1 MRWRFN
7 QSERSEGSKCQ
18 RKTGQE
24 SSVPAANFVFSDS
37 EQKVSSSFSLFH
49 PLPAWLDN
57 INIHGI
63 WIYSLHIAVHYL
75 GIFPHMDVVFYLG
88 VLYFLVLR
96 QYLMGL
102 FINWLYIGSR
112 GENIDR
118 RYFVQSIQLSSQYR
132 EVWSPQQRVSTIFF
146 EVFLWVFFSPKK
158 LLFKA
163 KNSHFSH
170 WIQGYRIKD
179 PNYRSIS
186 IALRKKSYSSCWSG
200 GFMFSNNQL
209 ALTIKWQ
216 GNRKTD
222 TVNIVRRAWKTF
234 RGQLYRCG
242 GGAFRR
248 FTIIGRY

>member
-75 GIFPHMDVVFYLG
+75 GIFPHICVVFYLG

-112 GENIDR
+112 SENIDR
-118 RYFVQSIQLSSQYR
+118 RCIVQSIMYCLHNIVKYGVLNKEYRQY
-132 EVWSPQQRVSTIFF
+132 FF
-146 EVFLWVFFSPKK
+146 EVFLWFFSPK
-158 LLFKA
+158 
-163 KNSHFSH
+163 SHYLRPKTHIFGSLGTPESPSPL
-170 WIQGYRIKD
+170 ILEQSIKKK
-179 PNYRSIS
+179 RS
-186 IALRKKSYSSCWSG
+186 
-200 GFMFSNNQL
+200 
-209 ALTIKWQ
+209 
-216 GNRKTD
+216 
-222 TVNIVRRAWKTF
+222 
-234 RGQLYRCG
+234 
-242 GGAFRR
+242 
-248 FTIIGRY
+248 

>member
-1 MRWRFN
+1 MMRWRFN

-118 RYFVQSIQLSSQYR
+118 QYIVQSIIVLYSQYR
-132 EVWSPQQRVSTIFF
+132 EVWSPQLLNKEYRQKKGCNKILKNRSSLKPRISYQR
-146 EVFLWVFFSPKK
+146 PK
-158 LLFKA
+158 
-163 KNSHFSH
+163 
-170 WIQGYRIKD
+170 
-179 PNYRSIS
+179 IS
-186 IALRKKSYSSCWSG
+186 IDLDRIEKKIVELR
-200 GFMFSNNQL
+200 L
-209 ALTIKWQ
+209 
-216 GNRKTD
+216 
-222 TVNIVRRAWKTF
+222 V
-234 RGQLYRCG
+234 
-242 GGAFRR
+242 
-248 FTIIGRY
+248 GRLHVL

>member
-37 EQKVSSSFSLFH
+37 EQKVSSSFSLFY

-118 RYFVQSIQLSSQYR
+118 RYIVQSIIVCIVFTISWSMESSIK
-132 EVWSPQQRVSTIFF
+132 SIDNIFLKCF
-146 EVFLWVFFSPKK
+146 CGFF
-158 LLFKA
+158 
-163 KNSHFSH
+163 
-170 WIQGYRIKD
+170 
-179 PNYRSIS
+179 
-186 IALRKKSYSSCWSG
+186 
-200 GFMFSNNQL
+200 
-209 ALTIKWQ
+209 
-216 GNRKTD
+216 
-222 TVNIVRRAWKTF
+222 
-234 RGQLYRCG
+234 
-242 GGAFRR
+242 FRR
-248 FTIIGRY
+248 KSHYLRPKTHIFGSLGTPESPPLILEQCIKKKRS

>member
-118 RYFVQSIQLSSQYR
+118 RYIVQSIIVLSSQYR
-132 EVWSPQQRVSTIFF
+132 EVWSPQYWVSTILRIQFKLNTALLSHCPCVRVSVCSCVR
-146 EVFLWVFFSPKK
+146 VFVCPSVTGVTSQLFSIIWW
-158 LLFKA
+158 F
-163 KNSHFSH
+163 
-170 WIQGYRIKD
+170 
-179 PNYRSIS
+179 
-186 IALRKKSYSSCWSG
+186 
-200 GFMFSNNQL
+200 
-209 ALTIKWQ
+209 
-216 GNRKTD
+216 
-222 TVNIVRRAWKTF
+222 RAWKPCIFWKHVILAISIHEPNPLGPSKPTPWPP
-234 RGQLYRCG
+234 GTL
-242 GGAFRR
+242 
-248 FTIIGRY
+248 

>member
-57 INIHGI
+57 INIHVI

-118 RYFVQSIQLSSQYR
+118 RYIVQSI
-132 EVWSPQQRVSTIFF
+132 
-146 EVFLWVFFSPKK
+146 
-158 LLFKA
+158 
-163 KNSHFSH
+163 
-170 WIQGYRIKD
+170 
-179 PNYRSIS
+179 
-186 IALRKKSYSSCWSG
+186 
-200 GFMFSNNQL
+200 
-209 ALTIKWQ
+209 
-216 GNRKTD
+216 
-222 TVNIVRRAWKTF
+222 IV
-234 RGQLYRCG
+234 CIV
-242 GGAFRR
+242 
-248 FTIIGRY
+248 FTISWSMESSIKSIENIFWSVFVGFFAEKVII